1 MTTVIELDDDLY
13 AMIEAQAKLREIPP
27 SILAQQML
35 HRQLDELQQ
44 QISPESQRNWDIFCD
59 KLPDLLQTHAG
70 QCVAIANG
78 QIVGFGGD
86 RIALLKDMRS
96 QYGRIH
102 ILVTEVTSQ
111 LRTRHIPYRKTVR

>member
-1 MTTVIELDDDLY
+1 MTAVIELDDDLY
-13 AMIEAQAKLREIPP
+13 AMIEAQAKLREVSP
-27 SILAQQML
+27 SILAQQIL
-35 HRQLDELQQ
+35 RRQLDELQQ
-44 QISPESQRNWDIFCD
+44 PILPDSQRNWDEFCS

-70 QCVAIANG
+70 QYVAITKG

-102 ILVTEVTSQ
+102 ILVTKVTPQ

>member
-13 AMIEAQAKLREIPP
+13 AMIEAQAKLRDVSP
-27 SILAQQML
+27 SSLAQQML
-35 HRQLDELQQ
+35 RRQLDELQQ
-44 QISPESQRNWDIFCD
+44 RISPESQRNWDIFCG

-70 QCVAIANG
+70 EYVAIANG
-78 QIVGFGGD
+78 QIVGFGRD
-86 RIALLKDMRS
+86 RIVLLKDMRS